1 LWLNTIGEIRK
12 GALGQISA
20 YNPASKKWKQAHTQ
34 GAWVITNFILQ
45 NQKSKVLEIKLNEKK
60 DYFHIKLDKELMFT
74 EGHELVKNLL
84 HIMQTYKSSGAVDR
98 AKKFYDKYS
107 EVP

>member
-1 LWLNTIGEIRK
+1 
-12 GALGQISA
+12 
-20 YNPASKKWKQAHTQ
+20 
-34 GAWVITNFILQ
+34 
-45 NQKSKVLEIKLNEKK
+45 
-60 DYFHIKLDKELMFT
+60 MFT

-107 EVP
+107 EVPQWMSKINEIVKKNRKAPYLRSFIQSKIDNNKAQFTLYEENIDGLISSLVDRYHFND